1 MRITIHNPHRALG
14 KRRRDMSEGNRAMA
28 MPTETRA
35 THGGW
40 MLEVNKRRQCGVGW
54 GWFDS
59 RVFSWLWMGGG
70 ID

>member
-1 MRITIHNPHRALG
+1 
-14 KRRRDMSEGNRAMA
+14 MSEGNRAMA